1 MMTPQEL
8 LDALST
14 LPPDAPLVFQTDA
27 GPIRGGYHVT
37 EWRQN
42 QIQSIDC
49 GARKSGWTEAILQ
62 LLDGSGGRHMTVG
75 RFVTILGQSIRHVD
89 GLADSPFQVEF
100 APGNAGLRL
109 YRPEA
114 PRQGDEAVTL
124 RLTESAALCKPAQ
137 QALAGVVAAG
147 CCGAA

>member
-1 MMTPQEL
+1 MTPQDL

-42 QIQSIDC
+42 RVDSIDC
-49 GARKSGWTEAILQ
+49 GAHTASWTEAILQ

-89 GLADSPFQVEF
+89 GLADSPIQVEF

-109 YRPEA
+109 YRPET
-114 PRQGDEAVTL
+114 PRQDDGAVTL
-124 RLTESAALCKPAQ
+124 RLTESTALCKPAQ
-137 QALAGVVAAG
+137 QALDRVIAAG